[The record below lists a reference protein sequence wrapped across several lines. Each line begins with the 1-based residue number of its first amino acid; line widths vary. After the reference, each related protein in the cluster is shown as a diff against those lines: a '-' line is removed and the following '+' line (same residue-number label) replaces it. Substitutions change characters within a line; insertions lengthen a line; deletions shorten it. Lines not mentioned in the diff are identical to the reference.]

1 MAVLTVGQGQEF
13 ATIAAAVAASSDG
26 DTINVEA
33 GTYQNDFFF
42 IDHSLT
48 IQAVNG
54 EAKIVANGSGLAG
67 KAAIIAGTPTGS
79 PNIAING
86 FDISGVAVADGN
98 GAAIRYEGGNLSLT
112 NDFFH
117 NNQEGL
123 LGNGDDPNGTIAV
136 HHSEFAFNGDGSGF
150 THNFYAGA
158 IANVSIDDSYFHDA
172 NVGHEIKS
180 RAANTTVTN
189 SRVFDNNATASYSID
204 TPNGGNVNISNNVIE
219 QGPNSENNAIF
230 AWGEEGITHN
240 GTETISNNTI
250 VNDRAGGYGVLGG
263 PATLTNN
270 QLWNL
275 TNLGNA
281 SGSGNVNLAARPSLD
296 TSSLA
301 FINPASGGGSTDGG
315 GGSTGGSGGS
325 TGGSGSDTGGGT
337 SNPPP
342 PPPPTLTLDDY
353 HAMVLADFM
362 TYFMTH
368 PSVITDQQALGV
380 FVAEYTSPTVL
391 LTPPPGD
398 LWSPTS

>member
-1 MAVLTVGQGQEF
+1 MAVLTVGPGQTYS
-13 ATIAAAVAASSDG
+13 TIAAAVAASDSG
-26 DTINVEA
+26 DTINVQ
-33 GTYQNDFFF
+33 GGPGIVYNDDFIY
-42 IDHSLT
+42 IDHTLT
-48 IQAVNG
+48 LQAVGG
-54 EAKIVANGSGLAG
+54 EVVMTADQPALAG
-67 KAAIIAGTPTGS
+67 KAIIIAGTPTGS

-86 FDISGVAVADGN
+86 FDISGAFVADNN

-112 NDFFH
+112 NDYFH
-117 NNQEGL
+117 DNQEGL
-123 LGNGDDPNGTIAV
+123 LGNGDDPNGTISV

-158 IANVSIDDSYFHDA
+158 IANVTIDDSYFHDA
-172 NVGHEIKS
+172 IVGHEIKS
-180 RAANTTVTN
+180 RAANTSVTN
-189 SRVFDNNATASYSID
+189 SRVFDNKTDASYSID

-230 AWGEEGITHN
+230 AWGEEGNSN
-240 GTETISNNTI
+240 GGAETISNNTI
-250 VNDRAGGYGVLGG
+250 VNDRAGGFGVLGG

-270 QLWNL
+270 QLWDL

-301 FINPASGGGSTDGG
+301 FINPASGGGGTDGG
-315 GGSTGGSGGS
+315 GGSTGGSGG
-325 TGGSGSDTGGGT
+325 GSGGTVDGGG
-337 SNPPP
+337 NPPP
-342 PPPPTLTLDDY
+342 PALSLDDY
-353 HAMVLADFM
+353 HAQVLADFM
-362 TYFMTH
+362 SYFTTH
-368 PSVITDQQALGV
+368 PSVITNQQALGV